1 MILFGLLV
9 LSGSANKKDRTMNK
23 KEISKQVAKILLDT
37 KSIMINT
44 KEPFTYTSGKIG
56 PTYADMRRI
65 ISFPLER
72 KILMDHAADMIKPL
86 NMDYIAGGETA
97 GIPYAA
103 FLSERLNLP
112 MLYVRK
118 KPKGH
123 GRMAQIE
130 GHINEDSGK
139 VILVEDLLTVGSSQK
154 IFVKA
159 LRESGLKIADSFV
172 IFSYDIF
179 PESKENLKEM
189 QLNLHS
195 LTTWWDILDC
205 VKTEN
210 YFDAET
216 IDSFEDFLN
225 SPNEWA
231 QKFEQQT
238 S

>member
-1 MILFGLLV
+1 M
-9 LSGSANKKDRTMNK
+9 DK
-23 KEISKQVAKILLDT
+23 KEIAKQTAKILLDT

-56 PTYADMRRI
+56 PTYADMRRM
-65 ISFPLER
+65 ISFPNER

-86 NMDYIAGGETA
+86 NMDYVAGGETA

-103 FLSERLNLP
+103 FLSERLDLP

-118 KPKGH
+118 KAKGH

-130 GHINEDSGK
+130 GYIEGDNKK

-159 LRESGLKIADSFV
+159 LREADLKIVDSFV
-172 IFSYDIF
+172 IFSYDIY
-179 PESKENLKEM
+179 PESKKNLTEM
-189 QLNLHS
+189 QLNLHA
-195 LTTWWDILDC
+195 LTTWWDILEC
-205 VKTEN
+205 TKSEN
-210 YFDAET
+210 YFDNET
-216 IDSFEDFLN
+216 IASFEDFLN
-225 SPNEWA
+225 APNEWE
-231 QKFEQQT
+231 QKFQQKA

>member
-1 MILFGLLV
+1 MLFGLV
-9 LSGSANKKDRTMNK
+9 NNKKEEEMNK
-23 KEISKQVAKILLDT
+23 KEIAKKTAKILLDT

-56 PTYADMRRI
+56 PTYADMRRM
-65 ISFPLER
+65 ISFPNER
-72 KILMDHAADMIKPL
+72 KILMDHAAEMIKPL
-86 NMDYIAGGETA
+86 NMDYVAGGETA

-130 GHINEDSGK
+130 GHIEGDNKK

-154 IFVKA
+154 IFVQA
-159 LRESGLKIADSFV
+159 LREANLEIENSFV
-172 IFSYDIF
+172 IFSYDIY
-179 PESKENLKEM
+179 PESKENLSEM
-189 QLNLHS
+189 QLNLHA

-205 VKTEN
+205 VKSEN
-210 YFDAET
+210 YFDTET
-216 IDSFEDFLN
+216 ISSFEDFLN
-225 SPNEWA
+225 APNEWA
-231 QKFEQQT
+231 QKFEQKV